1 MTTRIPLVD
10 STMERSSLTRFAWLS
25 IGAAVATIVLKGMA
39 SYLTGSVGLL
49 SDAIESLA
57 NLVAAI
63 MALAM
68 LVIAARP
75 PDDGHHFGHSKAEY
89 FASGLEG
96 LLIIVAAVGIG
107 VAAWD
112 RLQHPRPLESLN
124 LGLAISSGAALIN
137 LGVAKVLLHVGRRYR
152 SITLEADA
160 KHLLTDVWT
169 TAGVLVGLGT
179 IALTGWQPFDPI
191 IAFLVGLNIL
201 RTGFALVKRSVA
213 GLLDATL
220 PEDENAR
227 IDRVLDSYRELGVE
241 FHELRTRQSG
251 AQRFMTV
258 HVLVPGRLSVQAGH
272 ELVDRIEADIREAVG
287 PISIVAHLE
296 PLEDLA
302 SFVHGQ
308 PDRPAEVGRL
318 NLGRAAA
325 RSHGHAGRRV
335 RSKQNPPVGVQP
347 MANARDSR
355 RRAVWCSRVGLVLI
369 VAGTAASM
377 LLEGWS
383 ANVAM
388 GAALIGLIAVL
399 SCRPNRPQT
408 QRRGG

>member
-1 MTTRIPLVD
+1 MNANPPLAD
-10 STMERSSLTRFAWLS
+10 SMMERSSLTRFAWLS
-25 IGAAVATIVLKGMA
+25 ICAAIVTIGLKGSA
-39 SYLTGSVGLL
+39 FFLTGSVGLL
-49 SDAIESLA
+49 SDAIESLV
-57 NLVAAI
+57 NLAAAM

-68 LVIAARP
+68 LIIAARP
-75 PDDGHHFGHSKAEY
+75 PDDTHHFGHSKAEY

-96 LLIIVAAVGIG
+96 ILIIVAAVGIG
-107 VAAWD
+107 LTAWD
-112 RLQHPRPLESLN
+112 RLEHPRPLESLN
-124 LGLAISSGAALIN
+124 LGLAISAAAALIN
-137 LGVAKVLLHVGRRYR
+137 FGVARVLLHVGRRYR

-160 KHLLTDVWT
+160 QHLLTDVWT
-169 TAGVLVGLGT
+169 TVGVLAGLGT
-179 IALTGWQPFDPI
+179 IAVTGWQAFDPV
-191 IAFLVGLNIL
+191 IAFLVAVHIL
-201 RTGFALVKRSVA
+201 WSGIHLVQRSVA

-227 IDRVLDSYRELGVE
+227 IDRVLDGYREQGVG
-241 FHELRTRQSG
+241 FHDLRTRQSG

-272 ELVDRIEADIREAVG
+272 DLVDRIEADIRAAVG
-287 PISIVAHLE
+287 TINIVAHLE
-296 PLEDLA
+296 PLEDPA

-308 PDRPAEVGRL
+308 PERAVQIGRL

-325 RSHGHAGRRV
+325 PGDTGARKQTISERSSAVVGKTAVDLRRKKKA
-335 RSKQNPPVGVQP
+335 SG
-347 MANARDSR
+347 SR
-355 RRAVWCSRVGLVLI
+355 RHAFWRSRAGLVLI

-399 SCRPNRPQT
+399 SVRSRT
-408 QRRGG
+408 R